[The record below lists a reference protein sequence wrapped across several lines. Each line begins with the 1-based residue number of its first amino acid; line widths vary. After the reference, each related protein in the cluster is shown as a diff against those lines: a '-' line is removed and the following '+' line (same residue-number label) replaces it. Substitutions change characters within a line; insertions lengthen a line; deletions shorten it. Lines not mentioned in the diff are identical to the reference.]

1 MRGEELA
8 GEKERGEENKEENLL
23 TFLPENQGAFS
34 YNAYS
39 RNCSFQ
45 YSVLTSIQFVN
56 QSYRI
61 LKASGEFPN
70 HRFNRREREW
80 EGASSKTF
88 APQPKNWCPTTI
100 AKTWLRA

>member
-1 MRGEELA
+1 VRGEELA

-45 YSVLTSIQFVN
+45 YSVGHNRNGSCIDKHSICKPV
-56 QSYRI
+56 I
-61 LKASGEFPN
+61 
-70 HRFNRREREW
+70 
-80 EGASSKTF
+80 
-88 APQPKNWCPTTI
+88 
-100 AKTWLRA
+100 